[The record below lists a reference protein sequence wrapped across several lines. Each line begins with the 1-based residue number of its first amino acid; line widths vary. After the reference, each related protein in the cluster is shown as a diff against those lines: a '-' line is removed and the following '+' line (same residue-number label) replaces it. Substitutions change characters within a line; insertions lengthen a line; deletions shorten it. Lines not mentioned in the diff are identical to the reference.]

1 MKRKV
6 VSLSLPEKYYKKLE
20 KLSEEESKSRS
31 QLVRDLID
39 KYEADEAWTE
49 IFKWGEETQGK
60 FNIKSE
66 EDVLRI
72 IND

>member
-1 MKRKV
+1 MDRQV
-6 VSLSLPEKYYKKLE
+6 ISISLYKKYLK
-20 KLSEEESKSRS
+20 KLDQMSKKEDKSRS
-31 QLVRDLID
+31 QLVRELID
-39 KYEADEAWTE
+39 KYETDMLWEDIYE
-49 IFKWGEETQGK
+49 IGRKTAKK